1 MLLVCFDFFM
11 MILIHTTNT
20 TDGSIDIKINDDKQW
35 IKLCKDKTIGI
46 DYNTL
51 NKIYL
56 EIENICS

>member
-1 MLLVCFDFFM
+1 M